1 MKYSEKN
8 IQETFL
14 KLLETHEVDEIDV
27 QLIATTLK
35 IKRQTFYYHY
45 KNMYDL
51 IYSIYKSKVLYVND
65 AKSIDSIIKTFLKFL
80 YEEEDFNREILNSLS
95 KDIVEEFTFS
105 YLYKAFAEY
114 LQKYKLN
121 IDQSKEVSRFI
132 IYGLNYQTL
141 HYFKTGN
148 YTEEELYQKIKVFV
162 NDSNIKTII
171 SNYLKN

>member
-14 KLLETHEVDEIDV
+14 KLLETNEVDEIDV

-80 YEEEDFNREILNSLS
+80 I
-95 KDIVEEFTFS
+95 
-105 YLYKAFAEY
+105 
-114 LQKYKLN
+114 
-121 IDQSKEVSRFI
+121 
-132 IYGLNYQTL
+132 
-141 HYFKTGN
+141 
-148 YTEEELYQKIKVFV
+148 
-162 NDSNIKTII
+162 
-171 SNYLKN
+171 

>member
-80 YEEEDFNREILNSLS
+80 I
-95 KDIVEEFTFS
+95 
-105 YLYKAFAEY
+105 
-114 LQKYKLN
+114 
-121 IDQSKEVSRFI
+121 
-132 IYGLNYQTL
+132 
-141 HYFKTGN
+141 
-148 YTEEELYQKIKVFV
+148 
-162 NDSNIKTII
+162 
-171 SNYLKN
+171 